1 MNIKRLDCLFCL
13 RLNAVL
19 KEFIWVVNFLKIE
32 RDGCRFWKLGGG
44 DPPGLKKAIDCLF
57 ASGVSRERLPRF
69 IFLLCLLSLE
79 CVFSVFEPGVVDDAQ
94 IFMFGLLRND

>member
-44 DPPGLKKAIDCLF
+44 DPPMVEKAIDCLF

-69 IFLLCLLSLE
+69 IFLLCLF
-79 CVFSVFEPGVVDDAQ
+79 VIFGVCL
-94 IFMFGLLRND
+94 FGF